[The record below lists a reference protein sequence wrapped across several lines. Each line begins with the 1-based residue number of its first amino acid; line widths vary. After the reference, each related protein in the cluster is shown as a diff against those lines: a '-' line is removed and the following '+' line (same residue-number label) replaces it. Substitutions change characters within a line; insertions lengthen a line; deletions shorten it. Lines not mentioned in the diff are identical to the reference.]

1 MMGTPRR
8 LTFFQ
13 QAVIERIRARGY
25 AEVADAASAAWTA
38 GRRLET
44 PEVLRVGGPVLLREF
59 ELANEQAGFATAE

>member
-13 QAVIERIRARGY
+13 EAVIERICARGY
-25 AEVADAASAAWTA
+25 ADIADAARAAWTA

-44 PEVLRVGGPVLLREF
+44 PEVLRVGGPVLLRDF
-59 ELANEQAGFATAE
+59 EWANEQAGFASAE